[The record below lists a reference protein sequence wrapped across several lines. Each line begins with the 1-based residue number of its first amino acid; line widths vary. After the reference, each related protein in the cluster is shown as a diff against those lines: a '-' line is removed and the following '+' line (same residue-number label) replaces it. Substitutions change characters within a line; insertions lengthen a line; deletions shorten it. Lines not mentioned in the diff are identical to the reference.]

1 MTQNNTTT
9 DNTQTK
15 IKRAGWLNEF
25 LWSCAGVNKPILR
38 RCPSDY
44 AKYAGIGGTI
54 LFTALMACFSGG
66 YALSFVFGEWWI
78 GVIFGIFWGLLIFNL
93 DRFIVNTMYSD
104 GKVTIS
110 WQELKSGLPRI
121 IMAIFLGIV
130 ISYPLELKI
139 FDDEIQVKIE
149 EMKSDRLR
157 DYIAID
163 QKRVDSLEQV
173 LSHLRETPVSIYD
186 VDITG
191 GNAQLNS
198 LMEKQKELKANIDHE
213 NSLIANL
220 EREIYNLKLNN
231 NEGKNDGL
239 INKKNASKRA
249 SQSKR
254 NAFQTELRNVQAE
267 MAVISPQVQEL
278 IKKKTL
284 DRETNIKSLQ
294 TDIDI
299 LKGKIANA
307 DKEYK
312 RILDKNF
319 NGFQAQML
327 AFSEMKESKLED
339 DLVSSTQIASW
350 LIMLLF
356 IIIETAPT
364 FFKMMMED
372 GPYDDLLRA
381 EMHKATVLADK
392 SISDVNDAVNTC
404 VRISTMKNEKRLE
417 AETIANADIMA
428 RIARAQAELLE
439 TAIAGWKES
448 ELEKIRENP
457 SAYVVTLMP
466 PKQEMEVVADEE
478 GNLSEYYHNQSEVN
492 QHTSNLPVENAGE
505 TKINLTA
512 EELVNAAKEEPE
524 FINSSEED
532 LNNKEESLYEN
543 KRPSILKRILS
554 IFYH

>member
-1 MTQNNTTT
+1 MSPKNSTT
-9 DNTQTK
+9 DTK
-15 IKRAGWLNEF
+15 PTIIKRAGWLNEF

-78 GVIFGIFWGLLIFNL
+78 GIIFGIFWGLLIFNL

-213 NSLIANL
+213 NSLIVNL

-231 NEGKNDGL
+231 NDGKNDGL
-239 INKKNASKRA
+239 INKKTASKRA

-294 TDIDI
+294 SDIDI
-299 LKGKIANA
+299 LKRKIANA

-327 AFSEMKESKLED
+327 AFSEMKQSKLED
-339 DLVSSTQIASW
+339 ELVSSTQIASW

-428 RIARAQAELLE
+428 KIARAQAELLE
-439 TAIAGWKES
+439 TAIAGWKET
-448 ELEKIRENP
+448 ELEKIRQNP
-457 SAYVVTLMP
+457 SAYVVSLVP

-478 GNLSEYYHNQSEVN
+478 GNLSEFHHNRSKVYT
-492 QHTSNLPVENAGE
+492 HTSNEHIERSGA
-505 TKINLTA
+505 INLQMTPTEIVEHA
-512 EELVNAAKEEPE
+512 NEAPEVLITEEEVLSKENLNER
-524 FINSSEED
+524 EET
-532 LNNKEESLYEN
+532 
-543 KRPSILKRILS
+543 RPSFWKRLFGRKS
-554 IFYH
+554 